1 MNHKPSKFFPFKKPF
16 YKDVVFY
23 IFLYFVY
30 ERLSSQLLDFV
41 KYGYGNLVLQLFEI
55 LIDAVLI
62 SWIYSIILAYFRKII
77 LRKWNKRKENKLDV
91 DSNKPIEINWTKI
104 DKPLKDMTEKERE
117 ESANKIVNNFLRNY
131 KKSEGKE

>member
-1 MNHKPSKFFPFKKPF
+1 MNHIPSRFYPFQKPL
-16 YKDVVFY
+16 YKDVLFY

-41 KYGYGNLVLQLFEI
+41 KYGFGNLVLQLIEI
-55 LIDAVLI
+55 LIDAILI

-117 ESANKIVNNFLRNY
+117 ESAKKIVNNFLRNY

>member
-1 MNHKPSKFFPFKKPF
+1 M
-16 YKDVVFY
+16 VFY
-23 IFLYFVY
+23 IFIYFVY

-41 KYGYGNLVLQLFEI
+41 KYGYGNLVLQLIEI

-62 SWIYSIILAYFRKII
+62 SWIYSIILAYFRQIV
-77 LRKWNKRKENKLDV
+77 LRKWNKRKEDKLDV

-104 DKPLKDMTEKERE
+104 DKPLKDMTKKERE
-117 ESANKIVNNFLRNY
+117 DSANKIVNNFLKNY